1 MSELVEHAFDCPCCG
16 APITMLLDLSVED
29 QAYVEDC
36 EVCCNPLVVR
46 VQARDGRLE
55 AFEATPES

>member
-1 MSELVEHAFDCPCCG
+1 
-16 APITMLLDLSVED
+16 MLLDLSVED